1 MLYICKKFKIMKP
14 YPLSPTIGT
23 FPEDKIVGRE
33 KDIIRL
39 LRLLLG
45 QSVSIEEIRRM
56 GKTLLVM
63 KLAYWCNN
71 NLLPEE
77 FKNEKFKAKYFTFQ
91 GRQNLGELID
101 YLIKELDGMKEW
113 YQIDLSNTYDFVRKL
128 LNSPKI
134 DFQGGSF
141 SLNLPEF
148 KKSWKEI
155 FYNLLNDI
163 ANKQAKDN
171 SKLILIFDELP
182 IMLWEWS
189 KQGNHED
196 AMEFLDI
203 LRERRQMLENK
214 GVRFVYCGS
223 IGIKVVLNK
232 FRKEYSY
239 TGEATNEMEEFNL
252 GPFSIEEVKFL
263 CECYT
268 MSGFNIDKKEKESLW
283 DEIYKVTNGIPYY
296 ISKVFNIIQTEFD
309 KIINSETIQK
319 AYDQII
325 NDTNKHK
332 VFNQLIDRINIYYP
346 IGQSEKMKSILTYLS
361 GKNDFIDEDE
371 IVKNTQFD
379 NKSVTQ
385 TLYDLM
391 SDHYLIR
398 QIKEEKRTY
407 KFKYEIFRQW
417 WKINIA

>member
-1 MLYICKKFKIMKP
+1 MNP
-14 YPLSPTIGT
+14 YLLSPTIGT
-23 FPEDKIVGRE
+23 IPEDKIVGRE

-56 GKTLLVM
+56 GKTLLVK

-71 NLLPEE
+71 NLLPKE
-77 FKNEKFKAKYFTFQ
+77 FENENLKAKYFTFQ
-91 GRQNLGELID
+91 GKHNLGELID
-101 YLIKELDGMKEW
+101 HLIKELEGMKDW

-128 LNSPKI
+128 LNSSKI

-155 FYNLLNDI
+155 FYKLLNDI
-163 ANKQAKDN
+163 ANKQDKDK

-189 KQGNHED
+189 KQGNQED

-252 GPFSIEEVKFL
+252 GPFTIEEVKFL

-268 MSGFNIDKKEKESLW
+268 LSGFDIDKQEKESLW

-332 VFNQLIDRINIYYP
+332 AFNQLIDRINIYYP
-346 IGQSEKMKSILTYLS
+346 IGQSENMKSILTYLS
-361 GKNDFIDEDE
+361 GKNDFVDEDE
-371 IVKNTQFD
+371 IAKNTQFD
-379 NKSVTQ
+379 NKVVTQ